1 MNKKAIAKEFH
12 KNIFT
17 QASTLAD
24 RHASYVDQFVSRAND
39 ELYAILAEVLALH
52 EQVQASPEQ
61 DKLIKQIR
69 KHLREHFN
77 IKTQANTKTTALVT
91 KLVTRASR
99 KTAHVYSRVLDKAIE
114 SGVSSSGLVDFIKQ
128 HGGIDKVRLQV
139 KDKEA
144 QQIERNFAQQR
155 HAAVSQHLL
164 HKPAIGVVDLSA
176 VKHTLPHA
184 GDVEFLHV
192 LCKFNYTTCQH
203 EVVAVQYP
211 NSFIEQRSL
220 DDFMIMLSAAAVSD
234 QGARFH
240 ECCKFYEL
248 NKDIVM
254 RWMRANGINS
264 ASEARRLGRTLEQAQ
279 LSTQQHNAKAGL
291 VSLPNAA

>member
-1 MNKKAIAKEFH
+1 M
-12 KNIFT
+12 
-17 QASTLAD
+17 
-24 RHASYVDQFVSRAND
+24 
-39 ELYAILAEVLALH
+39 AEVLALH

-114 SGVSSSGLVDFIKQ
+114 NGVTSCGLVDFIKQ
-128 HGGIDKVRLQV
+128 HGGIDRLRLQV
-139 KDKEA
+139 KDKEVE
-144 QQIERNFAQQR
+144 QLERNFAQQR
-155 HAAVSQHLL
+155 HAAVSKHLL

-192 LCKFNYTTCQH
+192 LCKFNHATLQH
-203 EVVAVQYP
+203 EVVAIQYP
-211 NSFIEQRSL
+211 SSYIEQRVL
-220 DDFMIMLSAAAVSD
+220 EDFMTMLVAASISNK
-234 QGARFH
+234 GAEFH
-240 ECCKFYEL
+240 EYCKSYGL
-248 NKDIVM
+248 NMDIIL

-264 ASEARRLGRTLEQAQ
+264 AAEARTLGRTLVQGQCATEQHSAIEEQ
-279 LSTQQHNAKAGL
+279 I
-291 VSLPNAA
+291 SLPRAA

>member
-1 MNKKAIAKEFH
+1 MNKKDIASNVH

-39 ELYAILAEVLALH
+39 ELYSILADIMALH
-52 EQVQASPEQ
+52 EQMQASPEQ
-61 DKLIKQIR
+61 HKLVKQIR
-69 KHLREHFN
+69 KHLREHYS

-99 KTAHVYSRVLDKAIE
+99 KTAHVYSRVLEVAIAN
-114 SGVSSSGLVDFIKQ
+114 GVTSAGLVDFIKQ
-128 HGGIDKVRLQV
+128 HGGIDKVRLKV

-144 QQIERNFAQQR
+144 ERLERDNAKQR
-155 HAAVSQHLL
+155 HAAVAQHLQ
-164 HKPAIGVVDLSA
+164 HKTGIGVVDLSA

-184 GDVEFLHV
+184 SDVQFLHV
-192 LCKFNYTTCQH
+192 LCQFNYKTHQH

-211 NSFIEQRSL
+211 SSQIEQIAL
-220 DDFMIMLSAAAVSD
+220 DDFMIMLAAAAISNK
-234 QGARFH
+234 GAEFH
-240 ECCKFYEL
+240 EYCKTYGL
-248 NKDIVM
+248 NKDIIL

-264 ASEARRLGRTLEQAQ
+264 AAEARSLGSTLVKD
-279 LSTQQHNAKAGL
+279 QQQCKQPAEDL
-291 VSLPNAA
+291 SLPRAA